1 MAEDDELEA
10 LDQLVNSEGWKLFA
24 GMVDK
29 QWGPSSEWFLGQLD
43 EALKTDDKA
52 GTEHFRQVRASQK
65 SVQLVMQM
73 VPQRIKALKDASVRS
88 SGDFVGS
95 RRGPL

>member
-1 MAEDDELEA
+1 MAENHELEA
-10 LDQLVNSEGWKLFA
+10 LDQLVNSDGWKLFA

-29 QWGPSSEWFLGQLD
+29 QWGPSSEWFLGEL
-43 EALKTDDKA
+43 DKA
-52 GTEHFRQVRASQK
+52 LSHDDRSGTEHFRQVRASQREI
-65 SVQLVMQM
+65 QRLMQM
-73 VPQRIKALKDASVRS
+73 VPQRIKTLKDASVRS